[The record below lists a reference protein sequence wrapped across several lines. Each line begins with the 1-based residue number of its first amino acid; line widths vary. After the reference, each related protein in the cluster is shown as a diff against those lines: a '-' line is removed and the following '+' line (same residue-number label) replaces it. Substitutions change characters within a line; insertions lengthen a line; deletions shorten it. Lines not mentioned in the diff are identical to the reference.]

1 MLQPNNSFK
10 INYLVV
16 GAAKAGTTTIHD
28 ILSEIDSFS
37 GPEMKET
44 GFWSDLKQ
52 KYSNCSKLGFFHKM
66 QIDNYD
72 EYISLFDSKKKT
84 FECSPDYL
92 FHSTSVIKKLKKEN
106 QHPKILIILRNPIYR
121 AISQYKH
128 FKRDGIIKESFS
140 QYIGSFKPQ
149 DNSSWALDIIKTSEY
164 AQDLTNYIN
173 SGLDVKVVLYED
185 IFSSKNNLIIF
196 MKNYFGLNE
205 KHIQYRKSNSSNKNA
220 VYRYYFALKKYS
232 LIKKMSIFFRKFK
245 LIKKI
250 FNLLFFSFKENKCL
264 DKNTRNKLL
273 SYFMNDVKVA
283 SDIIRRDLT
292 AVWKEFH
299 AEKK

>member
-1 MLQPNNSFK
+1 MLQINNSFK

-44 GFWSDLKQ
+44 GYWSNLKQ
-52 KYSNCSKLGFFHKM
+52 KYSNCNKLGFFHKM

-72 EYISLFDSKKKT
+72 EYTSLFDTEKIT

-92 FHSTSVIKKLKKEN
+92 FHSTDVIKKLKKEN

-121 AISQYKH
+121 AVSQYKH

-140 QYIGSFKPQ
+140 KYIRSFESKE
-149 DNSSWALDIIKTSEY
+149 NSSWALDIIKTSEY
-164 AQDLTNYIN
+164 AQDLKNYIN

-205 KHIQYRKSNSSNKNA
+205 KQIQYRKSNSSNKNA
-220 VYRYYFALKKYS
+220 AYRYYFVLKKNSYV
-232 LIKKMSIFFRKFK
+232 KKMVNFFRKFK
-245 LIKKI
+245 LFKI
-250 FNLLFFSFKENKCL
+250 LFNLLFLSFKNNKRL
-264 DKNTRNKLL
+264 DSITYNKLL
-273 SYFMNDVKVA
+273 GYYINDVKA
-283 SDIIRRDLT
+283 TGDIIKRDLT
-292 AVWKEFH
+292 DIWKEFH
-299 AEKK
+299 VE